1 MRRTHH
7 PDRPFSGMSVEEITT
22 LAKTKWLNLETLFEL
37 HREVCLRKFVGWDS
51 FERELKA
58 RYEAM
63 SRRNLD
69 LELKAME
76 QIATHTPQK
85 AKKEIG
91 ANSPQKVEPAKTI
104 QVAAPTITTSTRKP
118 PMTWE
123 DAAKQIRHATVHPE
137 AKNVQRLRGAND
149 WSDASPLKLFGYSV
163 NATTGLKESDRSEF
177 LADFCKNAEL
187 PKSLP
192 TAYSTPWGEPNS
204 KQRIMKTAKHLR
216 FLIRNAERRDDLSMG
231 RAISCWQR
239 DFDFL
244 KSHFKEKLNAS
255 EWLDA
260 WTAH

>member
-7 PDRPFSGMSVEEITT
+7 PDRPLSGMSVEDITT

-76 QIATHTPQK
+76 QIANHVPAK
-85 AKKEIG
+85 AKKENG
-91 ANSPQKVEPAKTI
+91 SNSPQKVEPPKPTQVTAPAISTI
-104 QVAAPTITTSTRKP
+104 IKKP

-123 DAAKQIRHATVHPE
+123 EAAKIIRHATVHPE
-137 AKNVQRLRGAND
+137 AKNVQRLRGSND

-177 LADFCKNAEL
+177 LSDFCKNAEL

-192 TAYSTPWGEPNS
+192 VAYSTPWGEPNS
-204 KQRIMKTAKHLR
+204 KQRIIKTAKHLR

-244 KSHFKEKLNAS
+244 KSHFKEKLNSS